1 MLLMKLSKIEIL
13 LENILAFD
21 IFQKRISK
29 LSFV

>member
-1 MLLMKLSKIEIL
+1 MLLMKLSIEIL

-29 LSFV
+29 LLFV